1 MRKGPQHRR
10 VCPGRA
16 GVLHLLAHVLVA
28 VPILVAVPM
37 YHIHA
42 RAKQL
47 KKSSFDFG
55 SQAWRSPPVIA
66 SGR

>member
-16 GVLHLLAHVLVA
+16 GVLRLLAHVLVA
-28 VPILVAVPM
+28 VPM
-37 YHIHA
+37 YHIYA

-66 SGR
+66 SGL